1 MQISTNPI
9 QYMMSEMQSV
19 MSAQPFSGLASSLG
33 AGQDVPG
40 SSASSTGTG
49 AASVNPATTPSSQM
63 SPDLL
68 SSLIA
73 AQASAS
79 SDASDLLSQLQ
90 GAGAHHHHHHHHG
103 ATQASQTSQTNSSA
117 STSGQTTAEADES
130 DGGAEGQQTAV
141 ASAPTPAT
149 S

>member
-1 MQISTNPI
+1 MEISTNPI

-40 SSASSTGTG
+40 SSASSTGTS
-49 AASVNPATTPSSQM
+49 ASTVNPAATPSSQM

-73 AQASAS
+73 AQAA
-79 SDASDLLSQLQ
+79 LTGLG
-90 GAGAHHHHHHHHG
+90 GAGQHHRHHG
-103 ATQASQTSQTNSSA
+103 LDTTSPTNNA
-117 STSGQTTAEADES
+117 PTTNGQ
-130 DGGAEGQQTAV
+130 AV
-141 ASAPTPAT
+141 ASADDSDSASDSGTSAPARASAT
-149 S
+149 SAG